1 MDAPGKAGER
11 SSRCLRSTAD
21 ACEAARVA
29 DRRLDVRIA
38 LAIFPGLRELSQIE
52 AAVWHHPD
60 GSRVR
65 ALRYSSSVS
74 AAATLVPPGHW
85 LEQVTSPADSA
96 RIHGPD
102 NDSPA
107 TARNALPALA
117 ISAAALRAWSRLA
130 GDGGSAADG

>member
-1 MDAPGKAGER
+1 MMDAPGKAGER
-11 SSRCLRSTAD
+11 SSRCLLSTAD

-85 LEQVTSPADSA
+85 LEQVTRPADSA

-102 NDSPA
+102 NACPQ
-107 TARNALPALA
+107 TAPTPLPPLR
-117 ISAAALRAWSRLA
+117 ISQARENSR
-130 GDGGSAADG
+130 

>member
-1 MDAPGKAGER
+1 MMDAPGKAGER
-11 SSRCLRSTAD
+11 SSRCLLSTAD

-60 GSRVR
+60 GSQVR

-85 LEQVTSPADSA
+85 LEQVTSPAASS
-96 RIHGPD
+96 RSHGPD
-102 NDSPA
+102 NARPA
-107 TARNALPALA
+107 TAPHDLPPLPIHPAALPP
-117 ISAAALRAWSRLA
+117 R
-130 GDGGSAADG
+130 